1 MRDKILKAIQAAAT
15 KIIYSDSRLI
25 SAFKER
31 GIKVV
36 SKVNIRE
43 ISLECPENENFGDYS
58 TNFSMTEYRKLA
70 ERTKSHVPG
79 GDKPGIIWAEIASN
93 PIELAKKIVSE
104 LEKNP
109 ELLEIIKKI
118 EVAGKGFINFY
129 LSEKALLAEL
139 DNINR
144 QGNEYGTSSLG
155 KGKTVIVDYSS
166 PNIAKR
172 FGIGHLRSTVI
183 GQSLYNLYKTLGY
196 KVIGDNHLGDW
207 GTQFGTL
214 LYQIDSKG
222 LKTSELTI
230 DELEKLYVEFNA
242 EAKSNEKLWD
252 MARAWF
258 KKLEEKDPKARE
270 IWQKVVDISLKEF
283 ERIYDILGVN
293 IDYAYGE
300 SSYLDKM
307 NGVIEEIRESGLLT
321 KSQGAEIIEFKDL
334 PPAIVV
340 KSDGATTYLARDLA
354 AIRFR
359 IGEWKPD
366 IFIYEVGSDQT
377 LYFRQL
383 FETVRLLGWKGN
395 SEFVHVAHGLIRFEH
410 GKMST
415 RKGETV
421 SLEEVLSGAVSKAKA
436 IIDRSE
442 TGRGLDSHEKEKVAK
457 AVGIGAVKY
466 FDLMHQPGTDII
478 FDWEKVF
485 VLEGNSAPYLQYT
498 VARANSVLEK
508 GSKSL
513 PQGKIALNPEE
524 QAVLRGLT
532 RFSEIIAIAAKS
544 YSPNLLANYL
554 FDLAQKYNNFYAH
567 HRILGS
573 ERTKNGILSDNQ
585 HRLALTAGVAQV
597 LKNGLGIL
605 GIDTPQR
612 M

>member
-1 MRDKILKAIQAAAT
+1 MRDIILKALQET
-15 KIIYSDSRLI
+15 TGEKD
-25 SAFKER
+25 
-31 GIKVV
+31 
-36 SKVNIRE
+36 
-43 ISLECPENENFGDYS
+43 ISLEFPENELFGDYS
-58 TNFSMTEYRKLA
+58 TNLA
-70 ERTKSHVPG
+70 LILAKEEGKNP
-79 GDKPGIIWAEIASN
+79 KEIASK
-93 PIELAKKIVSE
+93 IVEKLEKDKELAEVVS
-104 LEKNP
+104 KV
-109 ELLEIIKKI
+109 
-118 EVAGKGFINFY
+118 EVAGPGFINFF
-129 LSEKALLAEL
+129 LSEKALLDEL
-139 DNINR
+139 VNIEK
-144 QGNEYGTSSLG
+144 QQEKYGTSDLG
-155 KGKTVIVDYSS
+155 RGKTVIVDYSS

-183 GQSLYNLYKTLGY
+183 GQSLYNLYRFLGY

-222 LKTSELTI
+222 LKPSELTI

-242 EAKSNEKLWD
+242 EAQKNEKLWD

-270 IWQKVVDISLKEF
+270 IWQKVVDTSLKEF
-283 ERIYDILGVN
+283 ERIYGLLGVK

-300 SSYLDKM
+300 SFYLDKM
-307 NGVIEEIRESGLLT
+307 SAVIEEIRKKGLLT
-321 KSQGAEIIEFKDL
+321 KSQGAHIIEFPSTSSGSL

-340 KSDGATTYLARDLA
+340 KSDGATTYLTRDLA

-359 IGEWKPD
+359 TTEWQPD
-366 IFIYEVGSDQT
+366 ILIYEVGSDQT

-383 FETVRLLGWKGN
+383 FETVRLLGWKEN
-395 SEFVHVAHGLIRFEH
+395 SEFVHVAHGLMRFEH

-421 SLEEVLSGAVSKAKA
+421 SLEEVLNGAISKARA

-478 FDWEKVF
+478 FDWEKIF

-508 GSKSL
+508 GRKSS
-513 PQGKIALNPEE
+513 PKEKIALNPEE
-524 QAVLRGLT
+524 LAVLRGLT
-532 RFSEIIAIAAKS
+532 RFSEIIVIAAKN

-597 LKNGLGIL
+597 LKNGLTIL
-605 GIDTPQR
+605 GIETPQR

>member
-1 MRDKILKAIQAAAT
+1 MRDIILKALQET
-15 KIIYSDSRLI
+15 TGEKD
-25 SAFKER
+25 
-31 GIKVV
+31 
-36 SKVNIRE
+36 
-43 ISLECPENENFGDYS
+43 ISLEFPENELFGDYS
-58 TNFSMTEYRKLA
+58 TNLA
-70 ERTKSHVPG
+70 LILAKEEGKNP
-79 GDKPGIIWAEIASN
+79 KEIASK
-93 PIELAKKIVSE
+93 IVEKLEKDKELAEVVS
-104 LEKNP
+104 KV
-109 ELLEIIKKI
+109 
-118 EVAGKGFINFY
+118 EVAGPGFINFF
-129 LSEKALLAEL
+129 LSEKALLDEL
-139 DNINR
+139 VNIEK
-144 QGNEYGTSSLG
+144 QQEKYGTSDLG
-155 KGKTVIVDYSS
+155 RGKTVIVDYSS

-183 GQSLYNLYKTLGY
+183 GQSLYNLYRFLGY

-222 LKTSELTI
+222 LKPSELTI

-242 EAKSNEKLWD
+242 EAQKNEKLWD

-270 IWQKVVDISLKEF
+270 IWQKVVDTSLKEF
-283 ERIYDILGVN
+283 ERIYGLLGVK

-300 SSYLDKM
+300 SFYLDKM
-307 NGVIEEIRESGLLT
+307 SAVIEEIRKKGLLV
-321 KSQGAEIIEFKDL
+321 KSQGAKIIEFPSTSSGSL

-340 KSDGATTYLARDLA
+340 KSDGATTYLTRDLA

-359 IGEWKPD
+359 TTEWQPD
-366 IFIYEVGSDQT
+366 ILIYEVGSDQT

-383 FETVRLLGWKGN
+383 FETVRLLGGKEN
-395 SEFVHVAHGLIRFEH
+395 SEFVHVAHGLMRFEY

-421 SLEEVLSGAVSKAKA
+421 SLEEVLNGAISKARA

-478 FDWEKVF
+478 FDWEKIF

-508 GSKSL
+508 GRKSS
-513 PQGKIALNPEE
+513 PKEKIALNPEE
-524 QAVLRGLT
+524 LAVLRGLT
-532 RFSEIIAIAAKS
+532 RFSEIIVIAAKN

-597 LKNGLGIL
+597 LKNGLTIL
-605 GIDTPQR
+605 GIETPQR

>member
-1 MRDKILKAIQAAAT
+1 MRDIILKALQET
-15 KIIYSDSRLI
+15 TGEKD
-25 SAFKER
+25 
-31 GIKVV
+31 
-36 SKVNIRE
+36 
-43 ISLECPENENFGDYS
+43 ISLEFPENELFGDYS
-58 TNFSMTEYRKLA
+58 TNLA
-70 ERTKSHVPG
+70 LILAKEEGKNP
-79 GDKPGIIWAEIASN
+79 KEIASK
-93 PIELAKKIVSE
+93 IVEKLEKDKELAEVVS
-104 LEKNP
+104 KV
-109 ELLEIIKKI
+109 
-118 EVAGKGFINFY
+118 EVAGPGFINFF
-129 LSEKALLAEL
+129 LSEKALLDEL
-139 DNINR
+139 VNIEK
-144 QGNEYGTSSLG
+144 QQEKYGTSDLG
-155 KGKTVIVDYSS
+155 RGKTVIVDYSS

-183 GQSLYNLYKTLGY
+183 GQSLYNLYRFLGY

-222 LKTSELTI
+222 LKPSELTI
-230 DELEKLYVEFNA
+230 DELEKLYVEFNS
-242 EAKSNEKLWD
+242 EAQKNEKLWD

-270 IWQKVVDISLKEF
+270 IWQKVVDTSLKEF
-283 ERIYDILGVN
+283 ERIYGLLGVK

-300 SSYLDKM
+300 SFYLDKM
-307 NGVIEEIRESGLLT
+307 SAVIEEIRKKGLLV
-321 KSQGAEIIEFKDL
+321 KSQGAKIIEFPSTSSGSL

-340 KSDGATTYLARDLA
+340 KSDGATTYLTRDLA

-359 IGEWKPD
+359 TTEWQPD
-366 IFIYEVGSDQT
+366 ILIYEVGSDQT

-383 FETVRLLGWKGN
+383 FETVRLLGWKEN
-395 SEFVHVAHGLIRFEH
+395 SEFVHVAHGLMRFEH

-421 SLEEVLSGAVSKAKA
+421 SLEEVLNGAISKARA

-478 FDWEKVF
+478 FDWEKIF

-508 GSKSL
+508 GRKSS
-513 PQGKIALNPEE
+513 PKEKIALNPEE
-524 QAVLRGLT
+524 LAVLRGLT
-532 RFSEIIAIAAKS
+532 RFSEIIVIAAKN

-597 LKNGLGIL
+597 LKNGLTIL
-605 GIDTPQR
+605 GIETPQR